1 MTVKERENK
10 TDKERFHSVHPE
22 TSAADE
28 LTGNR
33 SKIRLSAQSVSATE
47 KRHGREAEAGTFS
60 QVKERLR
67 RFWRALFPPLPPVK
81 HGGERPMAYY
91 MFKCLFLKY
100 CSKKGRASRKE
111 LWSFALLT
119 TLLQMLVFYLF
130 FIRTEDYLRLVWWL
144 NFISAATLLP
154 SVMLI
159 IRRVHDFNKS
169 GWSLFVPT
177 YKIILFAF
185 IKGDAGANKFGA
197 PE

>member
-1 MTVKERENK
+1 MIINNDRKEMDTE
-10 TDKERFHSVHPE
+10 TATAGHHAFVMEDDKPH
-22 TSAADE
+22 
-28 LTGNR
+28 
-33 SKIRLSAQSVSATE
+33 KIQLSARSVSAGDVSSE
-47 KRHGREAEAGTFS
+47 MVRFGTTAVLPVWKSLKFRLMSVFS
-60 QVKERLR
+60 
-67 RFWRALFPPLPPVK
+67 PLPPVK
-81 HGGERPMAYY
+81 CGGERSVVYY

-119 TLLQMLVFYLF
+119 TLLQLLVFYLF
-130 FIRTEDYLRLVWWL
+130 FVCTEDYLRLVWWL

-169 GWSLFVPT
+169 GWWLFVPT

-185 IKGDAGANKFGA
+185 IKGDDGANDFGA